1 MVGILQFFLKRSEK
15 YAKRTKMDL
24 LGSNP
29 LFYKVLSVDKKVF
42 KIKRRR
48 WN

>member
-1 MVGILQFFLKRSEK
+1 MASLLSIFTRRGERNNRISRE
-15 YAKRTKMDL
+15 DL

-29 LFYKVLSVDKKVF
+29 LFYKVLSVDKKIL